1 MKGKHKKGV
10 EGVVG
15 GLKGGGGTDGGEPA
29 RGGTERERGKEYR
42 PCCLLWSNQATGS
55 NSSQ

>member
-1 MKGKHKKGV
+1 MKGKHEKGV
-10 EGVVG
+10 GGGGGV
-15 GLKGGGGTDGGEPA
+15 KGGGGADGGEPA

-42 PCCLLWSNQATGS
+42 RCCLLWSNQATGS